1 MTSKQPNG
9 KNQWELLR
17 KAILNQFHEK
27 PLRNITEKWVS
38 FLKRDKR
45 MPKNSFVVWN
55 MGSRGSGKTAEV
67 FKIINTILENNN
79 KRIIQF
85 WKATDAVIVSIEKVC
100 PLEFKGRFE
109 NISRLRDIKANSILI
124 IDEGLLGANAKEA
137 LKKEMRNFIKFL
149 SKSRH
154 YDIIIIINSI
164 SYNILLDFRSAV
176 DILIYRRLPR
186 MFIKQHM
193 NKDAYLREYS
203 EQIIR
208 LKEWE
213 GILISNYKRFENTG
227 KISWKYENYCPWFN
241 DNISMYQES
250 TSPDIAFDENKKELD
265 NNKEIVEWIIGQVS
279 DKFIGKRGYANLR
292 MWLYTNHQDK
302 FFDNKSNL
310 KTIYELYVYY
320 YDSGLFVGRKLY
332 RDLETDENKE
342 YNEVMEKIENFVHTT
357 DFSIIESNAIK
368 LYINRHRGSETLD
381 RNVKIFQERLTKT
394 KDQLSKDYKLSTAQV
409 YGVIRRMKGKYI
421 PSVKKYAMGSINY
434 YKGHLFEKVYG
445 RFLKSLHV
453 FDEVIIDGNAGRPDI
468 TAFKDDMVI
477 VISCKNVNLSVSIL
491 NARGHA
497 AEIKACKTEYRHIDK
512 IYMVVVLYDNSSNN
526 IYHLLYDY
534 NSPIN
539 IDVKKSLKKLMSSR

>member
-1 MTSKQPNG
+1 MNSKKPKG

-17 KAILNQFHEK
+17 EALLSQFHEK
-27 PLRNITEKWVS
+27 PLRNITESWVS
-38 FLKRDKR
+38 FLRRDKR
-45 MPKNSFVVWN
+45 LKKNSFVIWN

-67 FKIINTILENNN
+67 FKIVNTILKDNY
-79 KRIIQF
+79 KRVVQF
-85 WKATDAVIVSIEKVC
+85 WKATDAVIASIEKVC
-100 PLEFKGRFE
+100 PLELKGRFE
-109 NISRLRDIKANSILI
+109 NISRLRDIKANSILV

-213 GILISNYKRFENTG
+213 GILISNYKRFESIG
-227 KISWKYENYCPWFN
+227 KVSWKYEDYCPWFN
-241 DNISMYQES
+241 DSISMYQET

-265 NNKEIVEWIIGQVS
+265 NNREIVEWIISKIS
-279 DKFIGKRGYANLR
+279 DQFVGKRGYANLR

-320 YDSGLFVGRKLY
+320 FDTGLSVGRELY
-332 RDLETDENKE
+332 RSEETDDNKQ
-342 YNEVMEKIENFVHTT
+342 YNDIMKKVEDYIHASNFSLIET
-357 DFSIIESNAIK
+357 NAIK
-368 LYINRHRGSETLD
+368 LYVNKAKFKEIKRNIKIYQD
-381 RNVKIFQERLTKT
+381 RITKT
-394 KDQLSKDYKLSTAQV
+394 VSQLSAEHKLTINQIYAI
-409 YGVIRRMKGKYI
+409 IRRTKGKYV
-421 PSVKKYAMGSINY
+421 PQALNFATGSVNY

-445 RFLKSLHV
+445 KFLTSLRI
-453 FDEVIIDGNAGRPDI
+453 FDEIIVDGASGRPDI
-468 TAFKDDMVI
+468 VAFKDDMVI
-477 VISCKNVNLSVSIL
+477 VFSCKNVNLSVAKL
-491 NARGHA
+491 NATA
-497 AEIKACKTEYRHIDK
+497 FLPEIKACRTEYNHHEK
-512 IYMVVVLYDNSSNN
+512 VYMVVALYENEMNRV
-526 IYHLLYDY
+526 YHYLYDY
-534 NSPIN
+534 DSPVN
-539 IDVKKSLKKLMSSR
+539 LNVKNTLKKLIANT